1 MPVAVCI
8 SVSIGIIVAAGAGR
22 GVMVVCVCMLVLV
35 IMIMIMTIVMFMI
48 ISIVSGHW
56 FVTSRGIFYE
66 HMHKYSYVY
75 DSTLSGRCQE
85 YGAKINS
92 LPLGRLMC
100 GKFFS
105 SG

>member
-35 IMIMIMTIVMFMI
+35 IMIMTIVMFMI
-48 ISIVSGHW
+48 VSIVSGHW
-56 FVTSRGIFYE
+56 FVSSRGIFYE